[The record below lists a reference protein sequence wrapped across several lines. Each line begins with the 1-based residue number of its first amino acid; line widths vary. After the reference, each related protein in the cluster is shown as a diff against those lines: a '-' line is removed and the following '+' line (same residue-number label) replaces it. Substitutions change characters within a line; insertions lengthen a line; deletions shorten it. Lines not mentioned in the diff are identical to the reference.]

1 MTLNNHG
8 TRDKID
14 EWRGLAMY
22 LWQRSYFSNC
32 KPGQTDLI
40 KRNGSLE
47 DYSCMKAILKAVFL
61 LSMWL
66 CFRTEFFVLHCYIY
80 PLVCEKTK
88 KINRWIKKGW
98 QSESVN
104 HYLQREFLK
113 KNCFKKYMIPNIFP
127 LFVQFKL
134 RTKWYT
140 DFLKELKI
148 WKLNK
153 TVVAQRTTKIYPLY
167 SETIKRILNIM
178 LKLF

>member
-8 TRDKID
+8 ARDKID

-88 KINRWIKKGW
+88 KINGWKKKGW

-113 KNCFKKYMIPNIFP
+113 KKCFKKIYDSKYFSIVCA
-127 LFVQFKL
+127 VQIENQVIYRFLERAQDLK
-134 RTKWYT
+134 TK
-140 DFLKELKI
+140 
-148 WKLNK
+148 
-153 TVVAQRTTKIYPLY
+153 
-167 SETIKRILNIM
+167 
-178 LKLF
+178 